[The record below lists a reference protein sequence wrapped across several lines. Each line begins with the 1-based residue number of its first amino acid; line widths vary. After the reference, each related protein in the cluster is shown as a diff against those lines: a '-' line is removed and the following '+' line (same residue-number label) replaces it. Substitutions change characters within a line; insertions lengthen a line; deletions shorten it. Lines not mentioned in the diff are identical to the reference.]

1 MTKARRISLILGV
14 VIMSLAVGYLAVAW
28 SDAPGAPPT
37 CPSGYP
43 GCDAPVHVGSTGQTK
58 AGGLNILGS
67 VGIGTSDVGA
77 KTLKVQGDVEFTG
90 SLTVGGNP
98 NTCQLVSFTGSSGTT
113 NCPNGYYTLAA
124 PARESGTMLC
134 CKVSNP
140 I

>member
-1 MTKARRISLILGV
+1 LILGV
-14 VIMSLAVGYLAVAW
+14 IIMSLAIGYLAVAW
-28 SDAPGAPPT
+28 SDAPATPPT
-37 CPSGYP
+37 CPTGYP
-43 GCDAPVHVGSTGQTK
+43 GCDAPIHVGSAGQTK

-67 VGIGTSDVGA
+67 VGIGTSDVGT
-77 KTLKVQGDVEFTG
+77 KVLKAQGDVEFTG
-90 SLTVGGNP
+90 ALSVGGTLSISGNS
-98 NTCQLVSFTGSSGTT
+98 NICQLVSFTGSSGTT